1 MADYYLPNEIWC
13 KIFSYLPLTP
23 KKNATATCKLWWR
36 LIREDQKL
44 SASISIS
51 WYEIFALEKLRWNWN
66 NWPVLKTLEL
76 NKFRYLNIE
85 DSQEAIQNV
94 IEKLS
99 LKDCPPSLEEV
110 LFNFE
115 LTPLQKYD
123 QKILQYLPH
132 TDQIFGLG
140 KELDSLQKWNEY
152 ERSMKVLKKLKMRG
166 IRFAIGS
173 NFEYITY
180 TDHMY
185 GLEKDFNRYAK
196 EFYSSRV

>member
-1 MADYYLPNEIWC
+1 MTEFNLPNEIWC
-13 KIFSYLPLTP
+13 KIFLYLPLTP

-36 LIREDQKL
+36 LICEDRKL

-51 WYEIFALEKLRWNWN
+51 WYDIFALEKLKWNWD
-66 NWPVLKTLEL
+66 NWPALKTLEL
-76 NKFRYLNIE
+76 TKFSYLNIE

-110 LFNFE
+110 LFDFE

-123 QKILQYLPH
+123 QKILHYLTY

-140 KELDSLQKWNEY
+140 KELDSIQKWNEY
-152 ERSMKVLKKLKMRG
+152 ERSMKVLKKLKMYG
-166 IRFAIGS
+166 VRFAIGS
-173 NFEYITY
+173 NFEYLLLPEY
-180 TDHMY
+180 Y
-185 GLEKDFNRYAK
+185 NKYAK
-196 EFYSSRV
+196 EFYSSEV